1 MQKRTLKSYNDSSAG
16 AWNFQ
21 RPLSNMRDNSLRK
34 PVKTLKGDVLLTV
47 SSAGYFEDEREHAIF
62 SPRVGRMFK
71 SKDLDPWPK
80 MVDVKQ
86 RNNDRTFFMGGC
98 FGILKVI

>member
-1 MQKRTLKSYNDSSAG
+1 MQKRTLKSYNNSSAG

-21 RPLSNMRDNSLRK
+21 RPLSKMWENSLRK
-34 PVKTLKGDVLLTV
+34 PVKTFKGDVLLTV
-47 SSAGYFEDEREHAIF
+47 SSAGYFGDEREHAIF

-71 SKDLDPWPK
+71 SKDLDPWSELI
-80 MVDVKQ
+80 DVKP

-98 FGILKVI
+98 FEILKVI